1 MPNKDYEIK
10 LVNWTK
16 FREQLEVSLN
26 PFQDVIDYYNKIP
39 RSKLGVDPWDQSTWP
54 TPWELLAQNS
64 ICDLTN
70 SLGVCYTLQL
80 TNRFSRSEFEIH
92 IVMDYS
98 NEELCYPVCIN
109 NSVLCYKY
117 NEVVQK
123 TELPTHFVSQRI
135 YKMPTLQ

>member
-1 MPNKDYEIK
+1 MDDLNYEQR
-10 LVNWTK
+10 LSEWSA
-16 FREQLEVSLN
+16 FREGLEDSKDPL
-26 PFQDVIDYYNKIP
+26 QDVIDYYNKIP
-39 RSKLGVDPWDQSTWP
+39 RSKLGIDPWDQSTWP

-92 IVMDYS
+92 ISTDYS

-109 NSVLCYKY
+109 NNVLCYKY

>member
-1 MPNKDYEIK
+1 MDDLNYEQR
-10 LVNWTK
+10 LSEWSA
-16 FREQLEVSLN
+16 FREGLEDSKDPL
-26 PFQDVIDYYNKIP
+26 QDVIDYYNKIP